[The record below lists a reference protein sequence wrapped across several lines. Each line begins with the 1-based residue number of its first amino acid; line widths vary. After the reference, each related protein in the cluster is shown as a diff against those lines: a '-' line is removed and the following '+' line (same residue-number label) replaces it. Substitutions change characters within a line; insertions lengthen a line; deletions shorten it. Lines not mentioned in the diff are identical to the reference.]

1 MVKGDHLKQSLST
14 EPASSGW
21 FYRLGPG
28 LVLGDRRQEPGAFAS
43 EKVLLIKSGR
53 AFPLGH
59 PTTRLCL
66 DLLTGALAE
75 RPGSSLV
82 EVGCGTG
89 VLCLAAA
96 ALGVSQVTGLDI
108 DGRAVRA
115 TRKNARDNGL
125 AGAIRVIQGSSECLQ
140 ARFDL
145 VLANLPWEVQM
156 DKVSE
161 LHRLTATGGRLILS
175 GLRDNQ
181 EEPLLERYQQL
192 GWTLS
197 RRLVKYFT
205 HPELPPHISFNWVAW
220 LLERASF

>member
-1 MVKGDHLKQSLST
+1 M
-14 EPASSGW
+14 
-21 FYRLGPG
+21 
-28 LVLGDRRQEPGAFAS
+28 
-43 EKVLLIKSGR
+43 
-53 AFPLGH
+53 
-59 PTTRLCL
+59 
-66 DLLTGALAE
+66 
-75 RPGSSLV
+75 

-125 AGAIRVIQGSSECLQ
+125 AGAISVVQGSTECLQ

-145 VLANLPWEVQM
+145 VAANLPWEVQVE
-156 DKVSE
+156 KVPE
-161 LHRLTATGGRLILS
+161 LHRLAANAGRLILS
-175 GLRDNQ
+175 GFRDNQ
-181 EEPLLERYQQL
+181 EEPLLESYQQL

-220 LLERASF
+220 LLERASL